1 MHFAS
6 ILLAEF
12 FDLTCF
18 YNKPL
23 EALPQVVDIS
33 TVQSSLHAVFSKC
46 RLLFLRF
53 KSSLHPP
60 YRPIIGRD

>member
-1 MHFAS
+1 VHFAS

-23 EALPQVVDIS
+23 EALLQVVDIS
-33 TVQSSLHAVFSKC
+33 TVQSSLHTAF
-46 RLLFLRF
+46 
-53 KSSLHPP
+53 
-60 YRPIIGRD
+60 

>member
-1 MHFAS
+1 VHFAS

-33 TVQSSLHAVFSKC
+33 TVQSSLHTVFSKC
-46 RLLFLRF
+46 RLLFCAR
-53 KSSLHPP
+53 KAACTH
-60 YRPIIGRD
+60 RIGQ